1 MESIHRTGTISFQ
14 VVLFCLAAS
23 GAPSQPSD
31 PVALT
36 AEQIVDRVAK
46 ADDRRRDLLL
56 EYTATRRYLLHNPRM
71 KHDAEMLVRVNY
83 RKGQG
88 KFFQVLASGGAEGIS
103 RRVFDKLLTGEAEGS
118 HKNNVD
124 RNLSS
129 QNYEFRLIGWEV
141 REEHRCYVLE
151 LTPKTKSKYLL
162 NGKAWIDAEDFA
174 VVRIEGRPSASLSFW
189 VGKPYIVQEFQK
201 LGDFWMASR
210 NLSHSETR
218 LLGTSDLTIESS
230 AYRVNGAGSESLA
243 VNQSRRVRSRAG
255 TLD

>member
-1 MESIHRTGTISFQ
+1 MESIHRAGALG
-14 VVLFCLAAS
+14 VLLCLAAS
-23 GAPSQPSD
+23 GGAPQPSE

-36 AEQIVDRVAK
+36 AEQIVHRVGRAE
-46 ADDRRRDLLL
+46 DRRREVLM
-56 EYTATRRYLLHNPRM
+56 EYSATRRYLLHNPRM

-189 VGKPYIVQEFQK
+189 VGKPYIVQEFEK
-201 LGDFWMASR
+201 VGDFWMASR
-210 NLSHSETR
+210 NVSRSETR

-230 AYRVNGAGSESLA
+230 GYLVNGAGGESVA
-243 VNQSRRVRSRAG
+243 VSQARRVRARPGA